1 MSVLTVKFI
10 PQKTW
15 LNCYSSVGF
24 FCLAGKYVNKLV
36 MGKQS
41 CKLCASKDLKLYVDK
56 LGYTELSHNIYY
68 VYNVIM
74 HKVIHSNEKHLRWSI
89 LKLALKKMH
98 FIIFINR
105 SPKCYLW
112 NNVYIFNFLKI
123 DITEGI
129 IHLSVVTVEKIC

>member
-36 MGKQS
+36 PGKQS

-89 LKLALKKMH
+89 LKLALKNMH
-98 FIIFINR
+98 FIILL
-105 SPKCYLW
+105 PLEQC
-112 NNVYIFNFLKI
+112 VYIQFLKI
-123 DITEGI
+123 WYHGRNNSFVSCNGWKD
-129 IHLSVVTVEKIC
+129 LLRFV